1 MKKILTSIFFTLQ
14 FSAYAQIGIGTNTPE
29 PSAIL
34 DLVSTKKGILFPR
47 MTSVERNAIVSPSTG
62 LYVFDMTT
70 LSLWYYNG
78 SFWINSKSEAI
89 EGDVKSGIQTL
100 DHSGW
105 VLLDGRALN
114 LLTANQQAVAASLGL
129 VGNLPNASGAFLV
142 QNGGIM
148 ASVSGS
154 NTITLTQANLPN
166 VNFTGTAASAG
177 AHVHTGSIGNAGTH
191 SHNYNDY
198 YYHDSGN
205 DPDYST
211 ASGDAVGQRLDAVRT
226 TATAGDHTHT
236 VTINTDGTH
245 THTVSVASGGT
256 AAPINIMPKS
266 LTVNMFIYL
275 GN

>member
-1 MKKILTSIFFTLQ
+1 MKKILTSIFFSLQ
-14 FSAYAQIGIGTNTPE
+14 FSAYAQIGIGTNNPE
-29 PSAIL
+29 VSAIL
-34 DLVSTKKGILFPR
+34 DIVSTNKGILFPR

-62 LYVFDMTT
+62 LHVFDMTT
-70 LSLWYYNG
+70 HSLWYYNG
-78 SFWINSKSEAI
+78 TFWVNSKSEAI

-114 LLTANQQAVAASLGL
+114 LLTTNQQAVAASLGL
-129 VGNLPNASGAFLV
+129 VDNLPNASGAYLV

-166 VNFTGTAASAG
+166 VNFTGTTASSG
-177 AHVHTGSIGNAGTH
+177 EHSHTGSVGNAGAH
-191 SHNYNDY
+191 SHNYGDY
-198 YYHDSGN
+198 YYHDSGK
-205 DPDYST
+205 DGDYAT
-211 ASGDAVGQRLDAVRT
+211 GSGDDVGQRLEASRT
-226 TATAGDHTHT
+226 TATAGDHSHT
-236 VTINTDGTH
+236 VTINTNGTH

-256 AAPINIMPKS
+256 AAAINIAPKS